1 MRIEFKK
8 ERLPT
13 LGMASL
19 SPTIALIRSAFGPTA
34 TLYDALSSSKDVCQA
49 DLKKA
54 YRKLALKYHPDK
66 QVHFSSSNDSSIIK
80 EATAKFQAVS
90 AAYEVLMD
98 EKRRAIYD
106 ATGRVED
113 YDDDDAHNP
122 TTSSCGRDK
131 HKSASEDQRQHRWD
145 DFFRSVF
152 NDIMTADSKHGNADT
167 YQKSSQEKDDVLKFY
182 SMCKGDLKMVL
193 NCVVHGTE
201 KDIDRWKMDI
211 ILPAIE
217 RGDIKDYCDI
227 ADVSNNK
234 IQLDESPKRNAK
246 LNDLVDSDEDDDDQP
261 LTGKRTKNKT
271 GDVIKMKKL
280 KGNRERTTKL
290 KPKATATVLIDS
302 DDDVEDDYS
311 SRFNKASS
319 LPMNRRDKMEYRVAK
334 KRKLKAKREIEIANI
349 IKSKS
354 WTSGEAVKKSMNVS
368 NQLNRSGAITNEML
382 SNMEKKYSKGA
393 GSGIRKKIR
402 RKK

>member
-1 MRIEFKK
+1 ME
-8 ERLPT
+8 
-13 LGMASL
+13 SL

-66 QVHFSSSNDSSIIK
+66 QVRSSSNDSSIIK

-98 EKRRAIYD
+98 EKRRTMYD

-113 YDDDDAHNP
+113 YDDDAHKP
-122 TTSSCGRDK
+122 TTSSCGRGK
-131 HKSASEDQRQHRWD
+131 HKTASEEQRQQRWD

-152 NDIMTADSKHGNADT
+152 NDIMTADSKHGNAES
-167 YQKSSQEKDDVLKFY
+167 YRKSAQEKDDVLKYY
-182 SMCKGDLKMVL
+182 SMCKGDLKMIL

-201 KDIDRWKMDI
+201 KDIDRWKTDI

-217 RGDIKDYCDI
+217 RGDIKDYCGI
-227 ADVSNNK
+227 ANVKNDK
-234 IQLDESPKRNAK
+234 IHLDESPTRNAK
-246 LNDLVDSDEDDDDQP
+246 LNDLVDSEEDDDNQP
-261 LTGKRTKNKT
+261 LTRKRKKKKT
-271 GDVIKMKKL
+271 GNVIKMKKL
-280 KGNRERTTKL
+280 KGNRERIT
-290 KPKATATVLIDS
+290 KPKTTATVLIDS
-302 DDDVEDDYS
+302 DDDVEDDHS
-311 SRFNKASS
+311 SRCDKASS
-319 LPMNRRDKMEYRVAK
+319 LSMNRRDKMEYRVAK

-349 IKSKS
+349 IKSKR
-354 WTSGEAVKKSMNVS
+354 WTSGEAMKKSMNVS
-368 NQLNRSGAITNEML
+368 NQRNRSGAITNEML

-393 GSGIRKKIR
+393 SSGIRKKIR